1 MAKESENQ
9 NTTPDRRDAI
19 HQGSSLSGST
29 KRNNDATEKALH
41 PEQRD
46 DRMNSVEHR
55 GMSESGVIARDNDEE
70 EVVDQDPGERQKEN
84 QNRSKED
91 PLAA

>member
-1 MAKESENQ
+1 MATESKNQ
-9 NTTPDRRDAI
+9 NTTSDRRDAV
-19 HQGSSLSGST
+19 HEGSSLSGST
-29 KRNNDATEKALH
+29 NRNNDATEKAPH

-46 DRMNSVEHR
+46 DRLNGDEHT

-84 QNRSKED
+84 QNRSKDD

>member
-1 MAKESENQ
+1 MANNSEKQ
-9 NTTPDRRDAI
+9 NTTSDRRDAI

-41 PEQRD
+41 PEQKD
-46 DRMNSVEHR
+46 AHS
-55 GMSESGVIARDNDEE
+55 GMSEPGVTARTNSED

-84 QNRSKED
+84 QNQSKDD